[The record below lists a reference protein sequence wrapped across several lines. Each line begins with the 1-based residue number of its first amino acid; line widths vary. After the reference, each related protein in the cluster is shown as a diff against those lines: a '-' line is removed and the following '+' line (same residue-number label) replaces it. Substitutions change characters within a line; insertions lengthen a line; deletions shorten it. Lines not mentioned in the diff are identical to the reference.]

1 MNMLNLEWNVR
12 SKMNSRIQK
21 REENEYDEEKISK

>member
-21 REENEYDEEKISK
+21 REENEYDEEKNK